1 MKNTQWQKTI
11 SALVTSTWLY
21 MLSFITGHAFLGI
34 GWMEEIFVPVGHQSD
49 LLHLAERMT
58 VMCVFLMIIGYLLCA
73 HYLLDFSRLQLTEA
87 GRKSVLK
94 IRQAY
99 FLSIIPYVIGF
110 LPYGEIVRIVLLIVV
125 YWRLIGGYREL
136 QRFSD
141 LPEKACHAAGRLR
154 VANIG
159 LLIIQVIGIIPLIG
173 NVLAC
178 IAGVFFLLMF
188 LSAWKEMRQGEPVLE
203 SMSEAEVETLNVPL
217 FLYCILGIF
226 GYNVL
231 YECCTF
237 AMMAGWVSTTA
248 VSIFVNLLWV
258 CGFCWMRYNR
268 NLQLP
273 KISRVGLLLLI
284 VTPLLQAQIWWDD
297 VYAIS
302 QYSGLFSYY
311 YLFIKLAGMMLL
323 VLPLSIGKVLKA
335 YVLLYPVFVFIIR
348 PLLYRLVIVCVGMS
362 EEVVVWG
369 YLAVDAVRICIAIV
383 FFLLV
388 WKEVRKNKCS
398 YCY

>member
-237 AMMAGWVSTTA
+237 AMMAGW
-248 VSIFVNLLWV
+248 
-258 CGFCWMRYNR
+258 
-268 NLQLP
+268 
-273 KISRVGLLLLI
+273 
-284 VTPLLQAQIWWDD
+284 PLLQAQIWWDD